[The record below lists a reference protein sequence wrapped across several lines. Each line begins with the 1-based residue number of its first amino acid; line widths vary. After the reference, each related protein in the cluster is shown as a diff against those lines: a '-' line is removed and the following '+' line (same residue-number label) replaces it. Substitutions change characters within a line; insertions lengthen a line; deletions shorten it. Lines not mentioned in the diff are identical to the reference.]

1 MNQQSATDGGTSQ
14 QQNTIDSL
22 KLALKATGPAPSTL
36 DQDSTATGQPGL
48 NRDQEGQTS
57 ADIMKTLAELEND
70 EKIEFLSRKIDEQIT
85 DLDQKLDH
93 VLEKHEKD
101 FLKAY
106 RVQML
111 KV

>member
-1 MNQQSATDGGTSQ
+1 MQNSAE
-14 QQNTIDSL
+14 IV
-22 KLALKATGPAPSTL
+22 
-36 DQDSTATGQPGL
+36 
-48 NRDQEGQTS
+48 
-57 ADIMKTLAELEND
+57 KTLQELEND
-70 EKIEFLSRKIDEQIT
+70 EKIEFLARKIDDQIT
-85 DLDQKLDH
+85 DLDTKLDR

>member
-1 MNQQSATDGGTSQ
+1 MTRG
-14 QQNTIDSL
+14 
-22 KLALKATGPAPSTL
+22 
-36 DQDSTATGQPGL
+36 
-48 NRDQEGQTS
+48 QEGQNS
-57 ADIMKTLAELEND
+57 ADMMKTLNELEND

-111 KV
+111 KVQDELS

>member
-1 MNQQSATDGGTSQ
+1 
-14 QQNTIDSL
+14 
-22 KLALKATGPAPSTL
+22 
-36 DQDSTATGQPGL
+36 
-48 NRDQEGQTS
+48 
-57 ADIMKTLAELEND
+57 MKTLAELEND
-70 EKIEFLSRKIDEQIT
+70 EKIEFLGRKIDEQIT

-111 KV
+111 RV

>member
-1 MNQQSATDGGTSQ
+1 M
-14 QQNTIDSL
+14 
-22 KLALKATGPAPSTL
+22 
-36 DQDSTATGQPGL
+36 
-48 NRDQEGQTS
+48 
-57 ADIMKTLAELEND
+57 MKTLNELEND

-111 KV
+111 KVQDELS